1 MRKLH
6 HLGALRAFEAAAR
19 RLSFKE
25 AAEEL
30 HVTPAAVSHQIKLLE
45 ETLGTALFE
54 RGTRKVRLTAAG
66 HRLYPTLRDG
76 FDAFER
82 AIGAIKR
89 SLESRTATLS
99 STVAFMAKRV
109 APRVGSFSESFP
121 EWTLRLDA
129 TNKVVDLDVEADAAI
144 RYGSGEYRDLIVEPL
159 FQDVFAPVCTPSVA
173 AAVAKDLRDVA
184 LIHFEW
190 GQAARDHELAP
201 VWRNWLHR
209 AGRNEID
216 PLAGLSFT
224 DEIHAVQATIAG
236 QGIGLLSLTL
246 VAEELASG
254 MLVQPFEL
262 TLESYQ
268 YSLVY
273 SKRAR
278 ERPGTRV
285 LREWVRSQFAPRGHI
300 GHADTLDTH

>member
-6 HLGALRAFEAAAR
+6 HLGALRVFEAAAR

-45 ETLGTALFE
+45 EALGTPLFE

-66 HRLYPTLRDG
+66 HQLYPTLRDG
-76 FDAFER
+76 FDAFE
-82 AIGAIKR
+82 GAIDAVKR
-89 SLESRTATLS
+89 SQKTKTATLS
-99 STVAFMAKRV
+99 STVAFIAKRV
-109 APRVGSFSESFP
+109 APRVGSFSESCP

-144 RYGSGEYRDLIVEPL
+144 RYGSGDYPDLIVEPL
-159 FQDVFAPVCTPSVA
+159 FQDLFAPVCTPTVA
-173 AAVAKDLRDVA
+173 AAATKNLQDVT

-201 VWRNWLHR
+201 VWRTWLR
-209 AGRNEID
+209 EARRGDID
-216 PLAGLSFT
+216 PQAGLSFT

-254 MLVQPFEL
+254 MLIQPFEL

-273 SKRAR
+273 SKRAA
-278 ERPGTRV
+278 ERPATRV
-285 LREWVRSQFAPRGHI
+285 LREWVRSQFLERTTP
-300 GHADTLDTH
+300 

>member
-6 HLGALRAFEAAAR
+6 HLGALRVFEAAAR

-45 ETLGTALFE
+45 ESLGTLLFE

-66 HRLYPTLRDG
+66 HQLYPTLRDG
-76 FDAFER
+76 FYAFER
-82 AIGAIKR
+82 AIDAVKR
-89 SLESRTATLS
+89 SRETKSATLS
-99 STVAFMAKRV
+99 STVAFIAKRV
-109 APRVGSFSESFP
+109 APRVGSFTESFP

-129 TNKVVDLDVEADAAI
+129 TNKVVDLDAEADAAI
-144 RYGSGEYRDLIVEPL
+144 RYGSGEYRDLIVETL
-159 FQDVFAPVCTPSVA
+159 FQDLFAPVCTPTIA
-173 AAVAKDLRDVA
+173 AAARKDLRQVP

-201 VWRNWLHR
+201 VWRNWLRR
-209 AGRNEID
+209 AGREDVD
-216 PLAGLSFT
+216 PQAGLSFT

-246 VAEELASG
+246 VAEELTSG

-262 TLESYQ
+262 TLESYK

-273 SKRAR
+273 SKRAA
-278 ERPGTRV
+278 ERPATRV
-285 LREWVRSQFAPRGHI
+285 LREWVRSQFGQ
-300 GHADTLDTH
+300 